1 MKDKENSQG
10 SLQIDLFGE
19 KSGKTRASSL
29 PGELCRHFSLDEI
42 KTATDNFNKELIVG
56 VGGFGH
62 VYKGFIDEG
71 NSRSVVIKRLCV
83 GSKQGVEQLRTET
96 LLLCQIPHVHLIP
109 LIGYCNDEGEMILV
123 YDFMANNILR
133 EHLYDTDKAPLLW
146 KQRLQICIGVA
157 CGLHYLHTG
166 LKHTVIHR
174 DVKTTNILLD
184 DKWVAKVSDF
194 GSSKQVLN
202 YDIKFSNLVVDDEV
216 TSWPL
221 DIGLSEQIPSSTAA
235 SYNFLSGKRVPWD
248 LDNIGVITMEVQWNL
263 ANWARKCNENGSIGK
278 IIDPYLEGKI
288 APECFKV
295 YVEIAMACVQ
305 DQGIQRPTMV
315 DVMEKL
321 ELALEL
327 QEKADAERPV
337 EDYDLSAWK
346 SGMSSD
352 SGRTTYS
359 DIMEDKEN
367 SQGSLQID
375 LFGGSI

>member
-1 MKDKENSQG
+1 MV
-10 SLQIDLFGE
+10 LHTVAPLHWPV
-19 KSGKTRASSL
+19 A
-29 PGELCRHFSLDEI
+29 
-42 KTATDNFNKELIVG
+42 
-56 VGGFGH
+56 
-62 VYKGFIDEG
+62 
-71 NSRSVVIKRLCV
+71 IKRLSPNTC
-83 GSKQGVEQLRTET
+83 QGVEEFRTET
-96 LLLCQIPHVHLIP
+96 LLLCQIRHVHVIP

-133 EHLYDTDKAPLLW
+133 EHLYDTDKAPILW
-146 KQRLQICIGVA
+146 KQRLQICIRVA
-157 CGLHYLHTG
+157 RGLHYLHTG

-194 GSSKQVLN
+194 GLSKQVLN

-235 SYNFLSGKRVPWD
+235 SYNVLSGKRVPLD
-248 LDNIGVITMEVQWNL
+248 LDNIGVSTMVRGTFGYLDPEYARRRQLTEKSDVYFFGVVLLEVLCARKALNPKLQEEQWNL
-263 ANWARKCNENGSIGK
+263 ANWARKCNEKGSIGK
-278 IIDPYLEGKI
+278 IIDLYLEGKI

-337 EDYDLSAWK
+337 ENYDL
-346 SGMSSD
+346 
-352 SGRTTYS
+352 
-359 DIMEDKEN
+359 
-367 SQGSLQID
+367 Q
-375 LFGGSI
+375 